1 MSDKK
6 RAFILQFG
14 LFFCWGFAVVQYFLV
29 VGIMYLLSMV
39 IPTEANIWLVGLIV
53 LALLYIN
60 KVTEIVTKEVFKEM
74 EEEEK

>member
-14 LFFCWGFAVVQYFLV
+14 LFFCWGFAIVQYFLV
-29 VGIMYLLSMV
+29 VGIMYLLSIV

-53 LALLYIN
+53 LVLLYIN
-60 KVTEIVTKEVFKEM
+60 KVTKITTKEVAKQM
-74 EEEEK
+74 EEDEK